1 MKDRKDI
8 IKDFQNF
15 QLVKLSKGYRVE
27 DFNCGLEEYNNF
39 LKQEAL
45 NIQEKN
51 ISKVHLLIN
60 KKNGDIVAYFTLSS
74 CAINL
79 SSDEKISHGVDDI
92 IFNSFPCVKIGKLAS
107 DLKYSA
113 KYSNI
118 INFLIQIII
127 GIVNDSINL
136 GVASR
141 FLIVDADIENNP
153 NINEIYEK
161 NGFKY
166 NETLRKGKN
175 KKVSTISMRLD
186 MFT

>member
-1 MKDRKDI
+1 MNKKKDI
-8 IKDFQNF
+8 IDDFQNF
-15 QLVKLSKGYRVE
+15 QLVKLSEGYRVQ

-39 LKQEAL
+39 LKKEAL

-51 ISKVHLLIN
+51 ISKVHLIIN

-79 SSDEKISHGVDDI
+79 SSDEKISHGIEDI

-107 DLKYSA
+107 DLKYSTI
-113 KYSNI
+113 YSNI
-118 INFLIQIII
+118 SSFLIQIII

-153 NINEIYEK
+153 EIDKIYLK

-166 NETLRKGKN
+166 NETLKKSRN
-175 KKVSTISMRLD
+175 KKISTISMRLD
-186 MFT
+186 MFA

>member
-1 MKDRKDI
+1 MCYQFI
-8 IKDFQNF
+8 I
-15 QLVKLSKGYRVE
+15 RW
-27 DFNCGLEEYNNF
+27 
-39 LKQEAL
+39 
-45 NIQEKN
+45 KN
-51 ISKVHLLIN
+51 
-60 KKNGDIVAYFTLSS
+60 
-74 CAINL
+74 
-79 SSDEKISHGVDDI
+79 ISHGVDDI

-107 DLKYSA
+107 DLKYS
-113 KYSNI
+113 NI

-136 GVASR
+136 GVTSR
-141 FLIVDADIENNP
+141 FLIVDADIGNNP

-166 NETLRKGKN
+166 NETLKKGKN